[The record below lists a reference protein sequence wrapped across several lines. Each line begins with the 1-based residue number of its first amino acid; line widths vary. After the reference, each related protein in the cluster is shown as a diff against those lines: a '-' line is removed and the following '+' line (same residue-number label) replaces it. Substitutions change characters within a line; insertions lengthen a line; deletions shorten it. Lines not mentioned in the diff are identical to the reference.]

1 MTEGQVPM
9 IRCVG
14 AVVHD
19 ATGRLLMVRRATEPG
34 RGRWSLP
41 GGRVE
46 PGETDAE
53 AVIRELREETGL
65 EVVPGELVGSVERP
79 ARTGIYLIFDYA
91 AEVAGGVLRAGDDA
105 AAATWAS
112 AAEFTAMERA
122 GHLVDDLA
130 ATLREWNA
138 LPRA

>member
-1 MTEGQVPM
+1 MTEGQIPM

-19 ATGRLLMVRRATEPG
+19 ATGRLLLIRRATDPG
-34 RGRWSLP
+34 RGQWSLP

-65 EVVPGELVGSVERP
+65 EVVPGKLVGSVERP
-79 ARTGIYLIFDYA
+79 ARTGIYLIFDYSA
-91 AEVAGGVLRAGDDA
+91 RVAGGVLHAGDDA
-105 AAATWAS
+105 SDARWVS
-112 AAEFTAMERA
+112 SAEFSVLQEA
-122 GHLVDDLA
+122 GQLVAELA
-130 ATLREWNA
+130 ETLQAWSA
-138 LPRA
+138 LPWG

>member
-1 MTEGQVPM
+1 MTEGQIPM

-19 ATGRLLMVRRATEPG
+19 ATGRLLLIRRATDPG
-34 RGRWSLP
+34 RGQWSLP

-65 EVVPGELVGSVERP
+65 EVVPGKLVGSVERP
-79 ARTGIYLIFDYA
+79 ARTGIYLIFDYSA
-91 AEVAGGVLRAGDDA
+91 QVAGGVLRAGDDA
-105 AAATWAS
+105 SDARWAS
-112 AAEFTAMERA
+112 ATEFTALHEA
-122 GHLVDDLA
+122 GQLVDGLA
-130 ATLREWNA
+130 DTLETWNA

>member
-1 MTEGQVPM
+1 M

-19 ATGRLLMVRRATEPG
+19 ATGRLLLIRRATDPG
-34 RGRWSLP
+34 RGQWSLP

-65 EVVPGELVGSVERP
+65 EVVPGKLVGSVERP
-79 ARTGIYLIFDYA
+79 ARTGIYLIFDYG

-105 AAATWAS
+105 SDARWAS
-112 AAEFTAMERA
+112 LAEFASLREA
-122 GHLVDDLA
+122 GHLVAGLA
-130 ATLREWNA
+130 ETLGEWNV
-138 LPRA
+138 LPQA